1 MSRDAF
7 FLEPSSP
14 FRLDLTV
21 WTLRRRPDNVV
32 DRWDG
37 RTYRRIVPLSSGLV
51 DTAVTQVGP
60 PETPRLQVSVEGQSL
75 RSSVK
80 SEVTSILERLLGLR
94 IDLAGFYR
102 LAALEKELGQ
112 LACRFQG
119 MKPPRYATVFESV
132 VVGIASQQ
140 VTRTVSILVLNRLTE
155 SYGAA
160 FHEGDELA
168 HAFPRPEDLADLRSE
183 ELRPLGFSRQKE
195 RAIAELARSVLE
207 GSLDLEGLAQLR
219 DEEAIERL
227 CSLRGVGR
235 WTAEYVLLRGLGRT
249 QIFPGDDVGA
259 RNNLKRWLGLEQP
272 MDYEAVRRTLE
283 RWHPYAG
290 LIYFH
295 MLLDRL
301 SEEGVTEASQPQ
313 TGDQTQKKQQPK
325 NTPVKRNFT
334 IGDHV
339 EWNSEA
345 GGVRGTIRKKL
356 GCPTKF
362 TTYTVRASKE
372 EPQYLIKSDKTDHLA
387 MHKGAAL
394 KKIRNVAEHSPKVK
408 DRKELR

>member
-1 MSRDAF
+1 MSREEF
-7 FLEPSSP
+7 FLELSSP

-168 HAFPRPEDLADLRSE
+168 PMPFRNYP
-183 ELRPLGFSRQKE
+183 K
-195 RAIAELARSVLE
+195 
-207 GSLDLEGLAQLR
+207 GLM
-219 DEEAIERL
+219 
-227 CSLRGVGR
+227 RGCR
-235 WTAEYVLLRGLGRT
+235 KA
-249 QIFPGDDVGA
+249 
-259 RNNLKRWLGLEQP
+259 
-272 MDYEAVRRTLE
+272 
-283 RWHPYAG
+283 
-290 LIYFH
+290 
-295 MLLDRL
+295 
-301 SEEGVTEASQPQ
+301 
-313 TGDQTQKKQQPK
+313 
-325 NTPVKRNFT
+325 T
-334 IGDHV
+334 I
-339 EWNSEA
+339 
-345 GGVRGTIRKKL
+345 
-356 GCPTKF
+356 
-362 TTYTVRASKE
+362 
-372 EPQYLIKSDKTDHLA
+372 
-387 MHKGAAL
+387 
-394 KKIRNVAEHSPKVK
+394 
-408 DRKELR
+408 

>member
-7 FLEPSSP
+7 FLEPSLP

-21 WTLRRRPDNVV
+21 WTLRRRPHNVV

-37 RTYRRIVPLSSGLV
+37 RTYRRVLPLSSGLV
-51 DTAVTQVGP
+51 EVAVTQVGP
-60 PETPRLQVSVEGQSL
+60 AEIPRLQVSVEGQPL
-75 RSSVK
+75 RSSVR
-80 SEVTSILERLLGLR
+80 SEVISALERLLGLR
-94 IDLAGFYR
+94 IDLIGFYR
-102 LAALEKELGQ
+102 LAVLEKELGE
-112 LACRFQG
+112 LARRFHG

-140 VTRTVSILVLNRLTE
+140 VSRTVSILVLNRLTE
-155 SYGAA
+155 TFGAA
-160 FHEGDELA
+160 FHDGDRVA
-168 HAFPRPEDLADLRSE
+168 HAFPRPQDLADLRSE

-195 RAIAELARSVLE
+195 RAIAELVRSVLK
-207 GSLDLEGLAQLR
+207 GSLDLEALAQLR
-219 DEEAIERL
+219 DEDAIERL

-249 QIFPGDDVGA
+249 HIFPGDDVGA
-259 RNNLKRWLGLEQP
+259 RNNLKRWLSLEQP
-272 MDYEAVRRTLE
+272 LDYEAVRRTLE
-283 RWHPYAG
+283 HWYPYAG

-301 SEEGVTEASQPQ
+301 SEAGVMEASQPQ
-313 TGDQTQKKQQPK
+313 VEKQTREEPQPE
-325 NTPVKRNFT
+325 NTSMKRTFK

-345 GGVRGTIRKKL
+345 GRVRGTIRKKL
-356 GCPTKF
+356 VSATRFK
-362 TTYTVRASKE
+362 TYTVRASKE
-372 EPQYLIKSDKTDHLA
+372 EPQYLIKSDKTAHLA

-394 KKIRNVAEHSPKVK
+394 KKIRKSTAHPN
-408 DRKELR
+408 RRN